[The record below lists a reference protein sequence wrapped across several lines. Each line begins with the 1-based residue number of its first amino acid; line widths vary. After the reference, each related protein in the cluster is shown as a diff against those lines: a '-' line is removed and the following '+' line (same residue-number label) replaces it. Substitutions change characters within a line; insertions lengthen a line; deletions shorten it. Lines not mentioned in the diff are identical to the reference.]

1 MIEAGVLCVP
11 GYQGDDQSVDT
22 LVAEANKIGMPV
34 MVKAAAGG
42 GGRGMRL
49 VNDAAELESAIDL
62 AQSEAKNAFG
72 SSELIIEKAVIR
84 PRHVEIQVFADK
96 AGNTVYLGERDCSI
110 QRRHQKVVEE
120 APCPVMTP
128 ELREAMGR
136 AAVDAAKAVD
146 YVGAGTV
153 EFCSMRPVSSI
164 SEMNT
169 RLQVEHPVTEMVTGY
184 DLVEWQIRV
193 ARGETLPALQEDIEL
208 FGHAIEVRLYAEDP
222 AAGFLPS
229 TGDIKLF
236 NQPAGEG
243 VRVDAGVETGD
254 EVTPFYDAMVAKIIT
269 YGETREDAR
278 MKMRS
283 ALQNTALFG
292 PENNRDFLIDVMN
305 QDEFVQ
311 GQATTAFIGDNYGES
326 FMPRAVTSADMAV
339 AALRNMSLRWRHTTA
354 RPHR

>member
-1 MIEAGVLCVP
+1 
-11 GYQGDDQSVDT
+11 
-22 LVAEANKIGMPV
+22 

-49 VNDAAELESAIDL
+49 VHESSELETAIDM

-72 SSELIIEKAVIR
+72 SSELIIEKAVMR

-128 ELREAMGR
+128 KLREAMGKS
-136 AAVDAAKAVD
+136 AVEAAKAVN

-153 EFCSMRPVSSI
+153 EFLLDEAGEFYFL
-164 SEMNT
+164 EMNT

-193 ARGETLPALQEDIEL
+193 ARGEDLPAEQEDIEL

-222 AAGFLPS
+222 ASGFLPS
-229 TGDIKLF
+229 TGAIKLF
-236 NQPAGEG
+236 
-243 VRVDAGVETGD
+243 T
-254 EVTPFYDAMVAKIIT
+254 
-269 YGETREDAR
+269 
-278 MKMRS
+278 
-283 ALQNTALFG
+283 
-292 PENNRDFLIDVMN
+292 
-305 QDEFVQ
+305 
-311 GQATTAFIGDNYGES
+311 
-326 FMPRAVTSADMAV
+326 
-339 AALRNMSLRWRHTTA
+339 
-354 RPHR
+354 